1 MKWYALFKTDHTTKN
16 FVKSFFNN
24 FHLIHNWILSSIWP
38 LGELL
43 QAFILNDTTR
53 LEMTQTLIFIFF
65 KGSKARKKISTL
77 TLAWTLVNWGLN
89 NYVPNFQRNGHVFL
103 LLPPL
108 GTFINFLHKRERL
121 NPNLFHTVLSCG
133 KT

>member
-1 MKWYALFKTDHTTKN
+1 MLCLKQTIPLKILWN
-16 FVKSFFNN
+16 
-24 FHLIHNWILSSIWP
+24 LSSTIFTWSIIEYFLP
-38 LGELL
+38 FDHWVSFYK
-43 QAFILNDTTR
+43 QFILNDTTR
-53 LEMTQTLIFIFF
+53 VEMTQTLIFIFF

-108 GTFINFLHKRERL
+108 GTLINFLHKRERL